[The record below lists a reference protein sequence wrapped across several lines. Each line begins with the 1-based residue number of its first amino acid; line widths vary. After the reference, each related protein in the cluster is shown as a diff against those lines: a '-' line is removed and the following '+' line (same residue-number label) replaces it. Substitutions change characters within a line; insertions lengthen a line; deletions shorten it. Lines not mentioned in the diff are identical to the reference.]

1 MNNLECEHGEPKGR
15 DYCAICRYQTRI
27 EHEKRLEA
35 ALASK
40 QEWTDAAACFIMNK
54 VLAGETV
61 TADTLVNAVGLP
73 AGEIATN
80 HNNAI
85 GALFN
90 RMAKQGAI
98 AEVGQIR
105 SVRESNCGR
114 KITVWGRNP
123 ERLKRGN

>member
-1 MNNLECEHGEPKGR
+1 MNVCQHGEPKGS
-15 DYCAICRYQTRI
+15 DYCGICRYQIRTQQ
-27 EHEKRLEA
+27 EQKLAA

-40 QEWTDAAACFIMNK
+40 QEWADMAACFIMNQ
-54 VLAGETV
+54 VLTGLTV
-61 TADTLVNAVGLP
+61 TADTLVQAVGLP

-90 RMAKQGAI
+90 RMARQGAI
-98 AEVGQIR
+98 AEVGEVR
-105 SVRESNCGR
+105 SSRPSNMGR

-123 ERLKRGN
+123 ERVSHGR